1 MEGLPQISSGQKF
14 LVGKEKISRGIFGL
28 AGFIAL
34 ITGGIF
40 AFPYMIQFATLGIEA
55 GYKLAVLAA
64 MLATAAAVFTIVT
77 NKSIQNSVWAIY
89 MGWVDAIALKVVKVN
104 PVARVK
110 AYVSHY
116 LEPMMSRS
124 QEILDRARGREKS
137 AQVRLDEVRTQL
149 GQTEARAKKLVE
161 LGSRDGGKTWF
172 KQELQTQFSV
182 QSAKHRTLNN
192 AMVRLE
198 KRLAFQKGCVSV
210 LQNLQG
216 VIAAYTEVTRF
227 NVEMMVQEFESAN
240 EMAEGGREVRGMLGS
255 SEQTKMYE
263 LASQHLMD
271 QTNGMMAE
279 VEGVLQAVQVKINE
293 GKLDDSIAEDELI
306 QTLTL
311 RVEKMSEYAE
321 GQRQLAASGDPVLL
335 TKAKAGVEEGVL
347 VPRQISAPASDPSNR
362 FGRLLPPKG

>member
-1 MEGLPQISSGQKF
+1 MDSLPTISSGQKF

-28 AGFIAL
+28 AGLVAL

-40 AFPYMIQFATLGIEA
+40 IFPYVIQFATLGIEA

-64 MLATAAAVFTIVT
+64 MLTGFAGVFTVVT
-77 NKSIQNSVWAIY
+77 NKSIQNSIWYMY
-89 MGWVDAIALKVVKVN
+89 MGWVDSIALKVVKVN

-116 LEPMMSRS
+116 LEPMMARS
-124 QEILDRARGREKS
+124 QEILDRARGRERS
-137 AQVRLDEVRTQL
+137 AQARLEDVQKQLQQTQ
-149 GQTEARAKKLVE
+149 ARAQKILAT
-161 LGSRDGGKTWF
+161 GSRDGGKTWVSSD
-172 KQELQTQFSV
+172 LQTQFSV
-182 QSAKHRTLNN
+182 QSAKNRTLSE
-192 AMVRLE
+192 AVVRLE
-198 KRLAFQKGCVSV
+198 KRLAFQRGCVNV

-216 VIAAYTEVTRF
+216 VITAYTEVTKF
-227 NVEMMVQEFESAN
+227 NVEMMVNEFESAN

-306 QTLTL
+306 NTLTL

-335 TKAKAGVEEGVL
+335 TKAKVGIEEGIL
-347 VPRQISAPASDPSNR
+347 VPRKALAPASDSSNR
-362 FGRLLPPKG
+362 FGKLLPPK